1 MSTLVVSPTRVAVDD
16 SDAEGLLVSHKGAL
30 VAVLVCLDDE
40 IYGANKGR
48 WYLEAGFG
56 RCAVTPFVFDNSDTL
71 VRWIARRLDLNE
83 AIVIA
88 AFRSIGAAS

>member
-1 MSTLVVSPTRVAVDD
+1 MSALVVSRTRVAVDD
-16 SDAEGLLVSHKGAL
+16 SDAAGLLVSHDGAL

-56 RCAVTPFVFDNSDTL
+56 RCAVAPIIFDDSEAMI
-71 VRWIARRLDLNE
+71 RWVAGRLNLSEEND
-83 AIVIA
+83 IA
-88 AFRSIGAAS
+88 ALRSINSP